1 MSTIQEQFIDDVL
14 SRIPHGR
21 RRDQIEMD
29 LRAHIA
35 ERLELGQSIE
45 QAIHQFGDPAVLADS
60 YLSSTPLVSASF
72 MARSAAK
79 LIDVPVILAASCLM
93 LWILWQ
99 LFGPADQ
106 PFFPQA
112 TNPQSFVF
120 VWFCVVTFVCIVPG
134 YFIAA
139 EYMTDQTLGKK
150 ALGLIVVRESGA
162 RISFGQSFIR
172 QLPLIG
178 GFYLLDVLFALF
190 TEKNQRAFEL
200 ISKTRV
206 VEAEPR

>member
-14 SRIPHGR
+14 SRIPHGK

-72 MARSAAK
+72 MSRVAAK
-79 LIDVPVILAASCLM
+79 LIDVPAIVATSCLTA
-93 LWILWQ
+93 WVLWQ
-99 LFGPADQ
+99 LLGPKD
-106 PFFPQA
+106 
-112 TNPQSFVF
+112 QSFFSQVSNTASPVF
-120 VWFCVVTFVCIVPG
+120 VWFCVLTFVCAVPG

-150 ALGLIVVRESGA
+150 ALGLTVVRESGA
-162 RISFGQSFIR
+162 RINFGQSFLR

-206 VEAEPR
+206 VESESR